1 MKLITKA
8 IEQAFAKQGDTSEM
22 EMSEIKIVMKL
33 FGGGA
38 FSWYLYEKIDEDTY
52 MGYVNLGD
60 PEMSECGYVSLS
72 EIKAVKFPPFG
83 LGVERIAMLRYGIN
97 DIRLYFENDFR
108 FFEFGTD
115 KINC

>member
-22 EMSEIKIVMKL
+22 EMSEIKIVLKL

-38 FSWYLYEKIDEDTY
+38 FTWYLYEKIDEDTY

-72 EIKAVKFPPFG
+72 EIEAVKFPPFG
-83 LGVERIAMLRYGIN
+83 LGVERDMH
-97 DIRLYFENDFR
+97 FEPLSRTLKDVMDTVKS
-108 FFEFGTD
+108 GGHV
-115 KINC
+115 